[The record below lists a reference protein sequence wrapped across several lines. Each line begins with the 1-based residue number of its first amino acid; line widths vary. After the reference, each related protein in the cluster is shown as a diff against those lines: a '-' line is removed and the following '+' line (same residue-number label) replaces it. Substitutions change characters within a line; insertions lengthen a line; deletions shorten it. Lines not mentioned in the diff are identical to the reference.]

1 MCYSEATVGFC
12 TRSNGGES
20 VSDRVGAD
28 LVVNGSGA
36 QVGAA
41 TCLFV
46 KRMNTE
52 KVLVACSNEWPNREF
67 WAKGV
72 KYVLASL
79 KSCEIVSLV
88 DFGP

>member
-1 MCYSEATVGFC
+1 MCDSEATVGFC
-12 TRSNGGES
+12 TRSNSGET

-28 LVVNGSGA
+28 LVENGSGA

-46 KRMNTE
+46 KRINTE
-52 KVLVACSNEWPNREF
+52 KVLVACSNDWPNREF

-72 KYVLASL
+72 KYVL
-79 KSCEIVSLV
+79 VSLWCCKWQ
-88 DFGP
+88 GKLK